1 MYTTPNGL
9 GMDSFQVIIFC
20 GVISVI
26 VSVISIL
33 VSTSYGCDWLL
44 DWWQMLLRR
53 LGRDDRG

>member
-1 MYTTPNGL
+1 MSGI
-9 GMDSFQVIIFC
+9 QVIIFC

-44 DWWQMLLRR
+44 DWWRAVTKR
-53 LGRDDRG
+53 LGWDDGR